1 MNKREHVVNKRKCGI
16 TLIPMLMLLAFTTVP
31 AGAAPTSLVGTS
43 NYYTYAVNSEEVLQ
57 DLDCP
62 ATAVLTFL
70 DDQKF
75 ELALTENGDCGGRTT
90 VLPGE
95 MAPGGKLQV
104 WFPEPLMTLE
114 DGTPITIQQ
123 VVMGHTGCTSLEGP
137 FPVFDGSF
145 DGQSFYAESTFDC
158 EIPEHWPDNDIF
170 ETPVD
175 GLLNWKWTYD
185 LTMAT
190 LPETGG
196 AALPVQAV
204 LVGLGGLAAAA
215 GLGTQWLRRRW
226 R

>member
-1 MNKREHVVNKRKCGI
+1 MNKKSVT
-16 TLIPMLMLLAFTTVP
+16 TLTLMLMVLAFTIVP
-31 AGAAPTSLVGTS
+31 AGAASTSLVGTT
-43 NYYTYAVNSEEVLQ
+43 NYYTYAVNSESVLQ

-62 ATAVLTFL
+62 ATAELVFL
-70 DDQKF
+70 DDQQF

-95 MAPGGKLQV
+95 MTAGGELQL
-104 WFPEPLMTLE
+104 WFPEPLMVLQ
-114 DGTPITIQQ
+114 DGTPLTIQQ
-123 VVMGHTGCTSLEGP
+123 VVMGHTGCTSLDGP

-158 EIPEHWPDNDIF
+158 EIPEHWPDNDLF

-175 GLLNWKWTYD
+175 GLLNWKWSYD
-185 LTMAT
+185 LTVAT

-196 AALPVQAV
+196 AAFPVQVV
-204 LVGLGGLAAAA
+204 LVGLGGLAVAA
-215 GLGTQWLRRRW
+215 GFGAQWLRRRW

>member
-1 MNKREHVVNKRKCGI
+1 MKKKKSVTTVV
-16 TLIPMLMLLAFTTVP
+16 LMLMVLAFTIVP
-31 AGAAPTSLVGTS
+31 VGAAPTSLVGTT
-43 NYYTYAVNSEEVLQ
+43 NYYTYAVISEKVLQ
-57 DLDCP
+57 DFTCP
-62 ATAVLTFL
+62 ATAELVFL
-70 DDQKF
+70 DDQQF

-95 MAPGGKLQV
+95 MTTNGELQL

-114 DGTPITIQQ
+114 DGTALTIQD
-123 VVMGHTGCTSLEGP
+123 VVIGQTGCTSLDGP
-137 FPVFDGSF
+137 FPLFTGSF

-158 EIPEHWPDNDIF
+158 EIPEHWPDNDLF

-196 AALPVQAV
+196 AAFPVQAA

-215 GLGTQWLRRRW
+215 GLGFPWLRRR
-226 R
+226 RR